1 MEDLRSSALICSLME
16 LIDARKFADARTII
30 LEQNV
35 VDIAECIDGIE
46 DPAKVLF
53 IFRLMPKE
61 MAAEVF
67 AYLDPDAQQRIV
79 EGMTDRELTHMLEE
93 LFLDDTVDFLEEMPA
108 GIVKRVLKLSDSET
122 RQHINR
128 LLKYPEDSA
137 GSLMTIE
144 MMELKK
150 GMTVLEAIRAIRR
163 QSSQKESLSSS
174 FVTTPDRK
182 LEGVVDLHDILA
194 SRDETV
200 IEDIMESDVIAVHT
214 HDDQAEVAMLFKK
227 YDLLAMP
234 VVDNERRLVGIIT
247 IDDVVDVIE
256 EENTEDI
263 YRMAAVTPDDETYLK
278 SGVLSIAKNRFIW
291 LLILMVSSTI
301 TSFIIRS
308 YEEALATLVVLTAYI
323 PMLMNTG
330 GNAGSQASTMVIRG
344 LSLGEMDIRD
354 VLTVIWKEFRV
365 GIICGVG
372 LSGFNFARLIFLDR
386 LDPLV
391 ALAICSTL
399 LCTVIIAKLCGG
411 ILPLVAKRVGVDPA
425 IMAAPLITTIVDA
438 VSLSIYFA
446 LATMFLL

>member
-214 HDDQAEVAMLFKK
+214 HDDQAEVAML
-227 YDLLAMP
+227 
-234 VVDNERRLVGIIT
+234 
-247 IDDVVDVIE
+247 
-256 EENTEDI
+256 
-263 YRMAAVTPDDETYLK
+263 
-278 SGVLSIAKNRFIW
+278 
-291 LLILMVSSTI
+291 
-301 TSFIIRS
+301 
-308 YEEALATLVVLTAYI
+308 
-323 PMLMNTG
+323 
-330 GNAGSQASTMVIRG
+330 
-344 LSLGEMDIRD
+344 
-354 VLTVIWKEFRV
+354 RV
-365 GIICGVG
+365 
-372 LSGFNFARLIFLDR
+372 
-386 LDPLV
+386 
-391 ALAICSTL
+391 
-399 LCTVIIAKLCGG
+399 
-411 ILPLVAKRVGVDPA
+411 
-425 IMAAPLITTIVDA
+425 
-438 VSLSIYFA
+438 
-446 LATMFLL
+446 